1 MKGNYLWIVMV
12 VIFGVYFIAEHG
24 MLNWFVIYGT
34 NALGLEQG
42 KAANYMALFFG
53 GMTVGR
59 LVFSPAE
66 GIPEHCLVFCDFC
79 SALCGRDL
87 QWGTLDAESGR
98 TVLLDHLSDTGY
110 GHRETL

>member
-42 KAANYMALFFG
+42 KAANYMALFFD

-59 LVFSPAE
+59 LVFSP
-66 GIPEHCLVFCDFC
+66 LVDRLKVFL
-79 SALCGRDL
+79 SIALF
-87 QWGTLDAESGR
+87 S
-98 TVLLDHLSDTGY
+98 VIF
-110 GHRETL
+110 

>member
-42 KAANYMALFFG
+42 KAANYMALF
-53 GMTVGR
+53 VKK
-59 LVFSPAE
+59 
-66 GIPEHCLVFCDFC
+66 
-79 SALCGRDL
+79 
-87 QWGTLDAESGR
+87 
-98 TVLLDHLSDTGY
+98 
-110 GHRETL
+110 